1 MTFPTPDGD
10 VLAVRDVSITVRR
23 GEIVGI
29 VGESGS
35 GKSVTALA
43 IAQLVSYPGEVTVAQ
58 LRFDGRDLAAL
69 RPGERRRLL
78 GTTLPM
84 VFQNP
89 GTTLNPAL
97 RVGRQLAEV
106 SEVHDGM
113 GRAEATRRAADK
125 LGAVAI
131 AAPERRLRSYPHE
144 LSGGMKQRAVIAM
157 GLMGRPKLFVADEPT
172 TALDVTVQRQILDL
186 LQQVNRDEGAAVVFI
201 SHDISAVAEL
211 CGRIVVMYG
220 GRIVEEVGMD
230 RVGDGCAAHPYT
242 RALLAAVPDLSVDRQ
257 RPLTTIAGRPP
268 DPRRTEP
275 GCAFAPRR
283 PRADERCRVDR
294 PPLGEI
300 ASDWRVACWHP
311 HTDGVDSHDPA
322 SGDGM
327 TLLSVRE
334 VSVGYGAG
342 RTAQTAVDC
351 VSLDVP
357 AGSVVGLLGESGSG
371 KTTLAKAIVGLVP
384 VTGGEITLDGETISG
399 AGRGAR
405 EHRRRVQMVFQDPYS
420 SLDPRM
426 TIGESIAEA
435 LPNRRRLGRAGC
447 RDEIAR
453 LLELVSLEPAVCT
466 AKPRQLSGGQLQRI
480 SIARALA
487 ARPACAD
494 RRRDHVVARRLGAGR
509 RAQRR
514 SGGPRR
520 ACADD
525 ALHQPQRRR
534 RPLHQRR
541 DRGDAQRPDRRGRA
555 HRHVARR
562 PAARVHPAA
571 ARGRPRRRPL
581 TPRVDLVTLLL
592 DIENLGDQIAVR
604 DAE

>member
-10 VLAVRDVSITVRR
+10 VLAVRDVSLTVRR
-23 GEIVGI
+23 GELVGI

-43 IAQLVSYPGEVTVAQ
+43 VAQLVSYPGEVTVAQ
-58 LRFDGRDLAAL
+58 LRFDGRDLATL

-220 GRIVEEVGMD
+220 GRVVEEVGVD

-257 RPLTTIAGRPP
+257 RPLTTIPGRPP
-268 DPRRTEP
+268 DPRRTDP
-275 GCAFAPRR
+275 GCAFAPRC

-300 ASDWRVACWHP
+300 AGDWRVACWHP

-322 SGDGM
+322 A
-327 TLLSVRE
+327 V
-334 VSVGYGAG
+334 
-342 RTAQTAVDC
+342 TA
-351 VSLDVP
+351 
-357 AGSVVGLLGESGSG
+357 
-371 KTTLAKAIVGLVP
+371 
-384 VTGGEITLDGETISG
+384 
-399 AGRGAR
+399 
-405 EHRRRVQMVFQDPYS
+405 
-420 SLDPRM
+420 
-426 TIGESIAEA
+426 
-435 LPNRRRLGRAGC
+435 
-447 RDEIAR
+447 
-453 LLELVSLEPAVCT
+453 
-466 AKPRQLSGGQLQRI
+466 
-480 SIARALA
+480 
-487 ARPACAD
+487 
-494 RRRDHVVARRLGAGR
+494 
-509 RAQRR
+509 
-514 SGGPRR
+514 
-520 ACADD
+520 
-525 ALHQPQRRR
+525 
-534 RPLHQRR
+534 
-541 DRGDAQRPDRRGRA
+541 
-555 HRHVARR
+555 
-562 PAARVHPAA
+562 
-571 ARGRPRRRPL
+571 
-581 TPRVDLVTLLL
+581 
-592 DIENLGDQIAVR
+592 
-604 DAE
+604 

>member
-1 MTFPTPDGD
+1 M
-10 VLAVRDVSITVRR
+10 LAVRDVSLTVRR

-58 LRFDGRDLAAL
+58 LRFDGRDLADL

-113 GRAEATRRAADK
+113 GHAEATRRAADK

-268 DPRRTEP
+268 DPRRTDP
-275 GCAFAPRR
+275 GVCVRPALSPCRRALSSRSPAARRDRERLARRLLAPPHRR
-283 PRADERCRVDR
+283 RRLARS
-294 PPLGEI
+294 G
-300 ASDWRVACWHP
+300 
-311 HTDGVDSHDPA
+311 G
-322 SGDGM
+322 GDGM

-405 EHRRRVQMVFQDPYS
+405 APPPRADGVPGSVLLARPAHDDRRVDRRGPPEPATS
-420 SLDPRM
+420 RPRRVP
-426 TIGESIAEA
+426 GRDRPVA
-435 LPNRRRLGRAGC
+435 RAGV
-447 RDEIAR
+447 AR
-453 LLELVSLEPAVCT
+453 AGGVHRQTAPA
-466 AKPRQLSGGQLQRI
+466 LGGQLQRI

-487 ARPACAD
+487 ARPRVLIAD
-494 RRRDHVVARRLGAGR
+494 EITSSLDVSVQGAVLNVVREVRDELALTMLFISHNVAVVRYISDVIAVMRNGR
-509 RAQRR
+509 IVEV
-514 SGGPRR
+514 GPT
-520 ACADD
+520 D
-525 ALHQPQRRR
+525 
-534 RPLHQRR
+534 
-541 DRGDAQRPDRRGRA
+541 
-555 HRHVARR
+555 
-562 PAARVHPAA
+562 
-571 ARGRPRRRPL
+571 
-581 TPRVDLVTLLL
+581 TLLADPQHEYTRQL
-592 DIENLGDQIAVR
+592 LAAVPG
-604 DAE
+604 AEA